1 MLTKS
6 VITSRKKALHSK
18 LNELLKPS
26 VERETI
32 KVENLADPLDQLSS
46 AATRELAI
54 HLVDRNSRLASEV
67 RSALTRI
74 DEGTYGLCESCDDPI
89 AAKRLDAVPWARL
102 CLSCQGRQE
111 AEEVYSNGHVVEA
124 A

>member
-1 MLTKS
+1 MDTKS
-6 VITSRKKALHSK
+6 VITSRKKTLQSK
-18 LNELLKPS
+18 LNELLQPS
-26 VERETI
+26 MERETI
-32 KVENLADPLDQLSS
+32 KVENFADPLDQLSS

-54 HLVDRNSRLASEV
+54 HLVDRHSRLASDV

-74 DEGTYGLCESCDDPI
+74 GEGTYGLCENCGEPI

-111 AEEVYSNGHVVEA
+111 AERVYSHGHVVEA